1 MHLKKKNI
9 LAFKPIPVVTQY
21 KSMYQPCNYNPFI
34 HSGQTF
40 VEYCTLI
47 LSSKLTMTEKM
58 TEHYIK

>member
-1 MHLKKKNI
+1 MHFKKKTFQHLNLFQQLPSTKVCTNHVI
-9 LAFKPIPVVTQY
+9 TIRSFTLGK
-21 KSMYQPCNYNPFI
+21 
-34 HSGQTF
+34 TF